1 MRVGEG
7 LLRFD
12 SPLMSSE
19 ITMSDAAG
27 AQEECALVDS
37 MVLVLTPV
45 VDQHSWNGEK
55 EMDSLSQ
62 PDAGHI
68 PVEPVVP
75 ALNPD
80 ILVEPVS
87 EELNPDILREP
98 VVLEELNPDLL
109 VERVSETLNPD
120 LLVEPVSEELNPD
133 LLVEPVVREEL
144 NPDRLLEPV
153 TEELNPDILVEL
165 VTEEPNPDLL
175 IEPVV
180 PEELIPDLLVE
191 PVSEELNPDLL
202 VEPVVPE
209 ELNPDLLLEPEELN
223 PDLLV
228 EPVVPE
234 ELHPDLLAEPV
245 VSDLNTVMPNQ
256 TADSTSDAFN
266 HPSVTKVILDL
277 QSQVHS
283 LTIRTQEQ
291 ECLAASH
298 SHVHGRYTDNLEKE
312 IEALRSEV
320 RQRKTHESKMM
331 EHMAAIQRDE
341 KKRRELTA
349 LQYQSEFDAL
359 HRKNQESITRL
370 RSQERQMRALIDSLS
385 EEKSELVEEVAVLQ
399 KKR

>member
-109 VERVSETLNPD
+109 VERVSETLN
-120 LLVEPVSEELNPD
+120 
-133 LLVEPVVREEL
+133 
-144 NPDRLLEPV
+144 
-153 TEELNPDILVEL
+153 
-165 VTEEPNPDLL
+165 
-175 IEPVV
+175 
-180 PEELIPDLLVE
+180 PDLLVE